1 MIELR
6 LLGTIDLQGGP
17 LPDAAALLSRTS
29 PTALLAYLA
38 TASPATFLRR
48 DGLATLFWPETP
60 QAQARAN
67 LRKLVHAIRA
77 QLGPACIESRGD
89 EELRISP
96 AAVWCDVA
104 EFQGALRSDLLE
116 RAMVLYLGAFMPG
129 FHLDGSSQF
138 SKWLDSLR
146 RQLARDAG
154 KAALRLAEQH
164 LRAAQQ
170 TQASDLA
177 QFIAR
182 IGTDLDDE
190 FLFRKLLDLLVR
202 LGDHA
207 TALKMYDAFSAR
219 MHVEFGGAPAPQ
231 TRELIASIRS
241 R

>member
-6 LLGTIDLQGGP
+6 LLGMIELQCSE
-17 LPDAAALLSRTS
+17 LPDAGALLSRPS
-29 PTALLAYLA
+29 PTALLAYLSSA
-38 TASPATFLRR
+38 THAGFLRR
-48 DGLATLFWPETP
+48 DSIVTLFWPETS

-67 LRKLVHAIRA
+67 LRKLVHSIRA
-77 QLGPACIESRGD
+77 QLGPDCIESRGD
-89 EELRISP
+89 EELRVSP

-104 EFQGALRSDLLE
+104 EFRNALRLDLLE
-116 RAMVLYLGAFMPG
+116 RAMELYRGALMPG
-129 FHLDGSSQF
+129 FYLDGGGQF
-138 SKWLDSLR
+138 SHWLDDTR

-154 KAALRLAEQH
+154 KGALRLAEQH
-164 LRAAQQ
+164 LRAAQR

-182 IGTDLDDE
+182 IGSDLDDE
-190 FLFRKLLDLLVR
+190 YLFRKLLDLLLR
-202 LGDHA
+202 LGDHS

-219 MHVEFGGAPAPQ
+219 IDAEFGGRPAPE